1 MKFVA
6 DAMLGRLAK
15 WLRILGHDTAY
26 CPNVDDQELVRL
38 ARAEDRV
45 LLTRD
50 TELTR
55 RRGLRSLL
63 VESDRFE
70 EQLGQ
75 LLREL
80 SLDME
85 SPPRCARCNAILEGI
100 DPAAAK
106 GRVPPYVYRR
116 HSEFTLCPVCDK
128 VYWRGTHWQRITER
142 IDQIRA
148 GSASPA

>member
-26 CPNVDDQELVRL
+26 FPNLEDQELVRL

-63 VESDRFE
+63 VESDRLE

-75 LLREL
+75 LLRDL
-80 SLDME
+80 SLDMD
-85 SPPRCARCNAILEGI
+85 SPARCARCNALLEAI
-100 DPAAAK
+100 DRAAAK

-116 HSEFTLCPVCDK
+116 HSEFTLCPACDR
-128 VYWRGTHWQRITER
+128 VYWRGTHWQRMRER
-142 IDQIRA
+142 IDQIRE
-148 GSASPA
+148 GSVSSA